1 MINEPNLQ
9 PKIQHFFELSIPE
22 ELIWKHYGEGVL
34 LNLFVK
40 LCWDFL
46 LRFFLRF
53 FWDSFWDFF
62 FNFNFFELFIPEEV
76 IWKHYGRGV
85 LLNNSLAN
93 WRRPCFFPHHISPRI
108 QHLIIRGAYILNL
121 AWIRM
126 KAKNCVN
133 RNNKMSLILGLAY
146 FHTIFHQEFNN
157 LVLGGHTS

>member
-85 LLNNSLAN
+85 LLNNSSAN
-93 WRRPCFFPHHISPRI
+93 WRRPCLFLHHISPRI
-108 QHLIIRGAYILNL
+108 QHLIISGAYVINL
-121 AWIRM
+121 AESKKLCKSRQQNII
-126 KAKNCVN
+126 NFGPCLFPHHI
-133 RNNKMSLILGLAY
+133 SPIIEHSSIL
-146 FHTIFHQEFNN
+146 
-157 LVLGGHTS
+157 

>member
-1 MINEPNLQ
+1 MGNIYTYIKMINEPNLQ

-93 WRRPCFFPHHISPRI
+93 WRRPLLISTPYFT
-108 QHLIIRGAYILNL
+108 QNSTSYYYYGGIRPKFGWKQKI
-121 AWIRM
+121 
-126 KAKNCVN
+126 V
-133 RNNKMSLILGLAY
+133 
-146 FHTIFHQEFNN
+146 
-157 LVLGGHTS
+157 